1 MKKFVKFEFSIYATL
16 HNTGRPRVPDAQ
28 KSRGDAEFW
37 HEKFRRHWTAKTAI
51 LASWLIKPGM

>member
-51 LASWLIKPGM
+51 LASWL